1 MNRRSALIHLF
12 KHLFIH
18 KTFTNTAMGWAQWGF
33 CHEIESWVPR
43 LGDVY
48 LSGKVC
54 ARQTLRDGDS
64 ISKTPAL
71 KEVQAKPQAI
81 KQEGVEVDIG
91 DKAL

>member
-1 MNRRSALIHLF
+1 
-12 KHLFIH
+12 
-18 KTFTNTAMGWAQWGF
+18 MGWAQWGF

-71 KEVQAKPQAI
+71 KEVKVKPQAI